1 MIRKGARCCLFT
13 IVVVSRRSNA
23 FGHLTI
29 LLMTMLLS
37 CKYYDYCSYYF
48 QAGQIAFMCMNW
60 KPVSTISCERFRLK

>member
-1 MIRKGARCCLFT
+1 MLPFP
-13 IVVVSRRSNA
+13 VVVVPRRSSA